1 MYFAIEPAHASVPP
15 QISQA
20 LAELRRANA
29 DAQLHVFALVDGAFD
44 EALLATRKWSRL
56 PKYSL
61 YDNTALHTLGA
72 AAPHLLTAPAAPD
85 EQSVWLQGIFAACA
99 TRPMLSIVASTLPAV
114 ALQDHLRP
122 YLIARTPDSL
132 EWPVRWGDTRV
143 LPGLIDTLEPGRR
156 EHLLSPFHHWWSAAR
171 AGTLIGWQGGACA
184 APKPAD
190 FDKFP
195 MGDMAFARLV
205 DLAEADAVLA
215 NIHDTQ
221 PDLLRQHRP
230 VACHARVARHLA
242 IASACGISAAGARQ
256 HFSLLA
262 LCLADDFT
270 EHPAMVALLQ
280 RTRQGADYR
289 TEIGALPASFW
300 QEAAAPTQA

>member
-1 MYFAIEPAHASVPP
+1 MYFAIEPPHASLPL
-15 QISQA
+15 QISHA
-20 LAELRRANA
+20 LAELRRAIV
-29 DAQLHVFALVDGAFD
+29 DAPLHVFALVDDAFD
-44 EALLATRKWSRL
+44 EALLGARKWSRR

-61 YDNTALHTLGA
+61 YDGTALHGLEA

-85 EQSVWLQGIFAACA
+85 EQSAWLHEIFAACA
-99 TRPMLSIVASTLPAV
+99 GRPMLSIVACTLPAA

-156 EHLLSPFHHWWSAAR
+156 EHLLSPFHHWWSTAR
-171 AGTLIGWQGGACA
+171 DGTLIGWQGGACA

-190 FDKFP
+190 CDKLP
-195 MGDMAFARLV
+195 IRDATFARLV
-205 DLAEADAVLA
+205 ELAEADAVLA

-230 VACHARVARHLA
+230 FDCHDRVARHLV
-242 IASACGISAAGARQ
+242 IASTCGISAAGARQ
-256 HFSLLA
+256 HFSVLA

-270 EHPAMVALLQ
+270 EHPAMAALLQ
-280 RTRQGADYR
+280 RVRQGADYR
-289 TEIGALPASFW
+289 TEIGTLQTGFW
-300 QEAAAPTQA
+300 QEAAA

>member
-1 MYFAIEPAHASVPP
+1 MYFATEPAHASLPL
-15 QISQA
+15 QISQT
-20 LAELRRANA
+20 LAELRRAHD
-29 DAQLHVFALVDGAFD
+29 DAPLYVFALIDGAFD

-72 AAPHLLTAPAAPD
+72 AAPHLLTTPPAAD
-85 EQSVWLQGIFAACA
+85 EQSVWLQGIFAACEG
-99 TRPMLSIVASTLPAV
+99 RPMISVLASALPAM
-114 ALQDHLRP
+114 ALKDHLRP

-156 EHLLSPFHHWWSAAR
+156 EHLLSPFHHWWSVAR
-171 AGTLIGWQGGACA
+171 DGALIGWQDGACPEPTA
-184 APKPAD
+184 SD
-190 FDKFP
+190 FDKLP
-195 MGDMAFARLV
+195 LSDAAFGRLV

-230 VACHARVARHLA
+230 VDCHDRVARHLV

-256 HFSLLA
+256 HFSVLA

-270 EHPAMVALLQ
+270 EHPAMAALLQ
-280 RTRQGADYR
+280 RIRQGTDYR

-300 QEAAAPTQA
+300 QEAAA